1 MEVLCLDTDVLIDF
15 LRGDPK
21 TAEKVERLEEEFVL
35 ATTTINL
42 FELYY
47 GAFRTEKIERN
58 VKTVKKLAARL
69 KLLVF
74 ADKSAELSGRV
85 MAELEKEGQTI
96 GFRDAMIAGMV
107 LENTVLFYTRNV
119 KHFKRIKEM
128 RLYE

>member
-1 MEVLCLDTDVLIDF
+1 LEALCLDTDILIDL

-21 TAEKVERLEEEFVL
+21 TAKMVERLEEEFVL

-47 GAFRTEKIERN
+47 GAFRTEKIEKN
-58 VKTVKKLAARL
+58 VESVKKLAARL
-69 KLLVF
+69 KLLIF
-74 ADKSAELSGRV
+74 TDKSAELSGRI
-85 MAELEKEGQTI
+85 MSELEKEGQTV

-119 KHFKRIKEM
+119 KHFKRIKEI
-128 RLYE
+128 RLY

>member
-1 MEVLCLDTDVLIDF
+1 MEALCLDTDILIDL

-21 TAEKVERLEEEFVL
+21 TAKMVERLEEEFVL

-47 GAFRTEKIERN
+47 GAFRTEKIEKN
-58 VKTVKKLAARL
+58 VESVKKLAARL
-69 KLLVF
+69 KLLIF
-74 ADKSAELSGRV
+74 TDKSAELSGRI
-85 MAELEKEGQTI
+85 MSELEKEGQTV

-119 KHFKRIKEM
+119 KHFKRIKEI
-128 RLYE
+128 RLY